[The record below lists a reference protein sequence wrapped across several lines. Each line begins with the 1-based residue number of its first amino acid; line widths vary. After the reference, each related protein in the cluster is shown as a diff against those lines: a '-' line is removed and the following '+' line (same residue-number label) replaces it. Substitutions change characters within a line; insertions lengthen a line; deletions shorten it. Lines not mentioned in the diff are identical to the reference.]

1 MKFTLSRETLL
12 KPLQLV
18 NGVVEKR
25 QTMPI
30 LSNILLQA
38 SPESLTM
45 TGTDLEVEMVT
56 RVDMDS
62 AESGEATLPARKF
75 VDICRALPDEAMIE
89 IKVDSDKAVI
99 RSGKSR
105 FSLSTLPVVEFPNVD
120 EINNPFTFNISQKLL
135 KNLIDKTAF
144 AMAQQDVRYYLN
156 GMLFEMADNTLRAVA
171 TDGHRLS
178 MSEVGTEYNPD
189 ELLQVIVP
197 RKAVMELSRMLEDSD
212 AMVEVQ
218 IGTNHIKFTLG
229 EITFTSKLIDG
240 KFPDYDRVFPKNSDK
255 EVIANRNMLKQALA
269 RTSILSNEKYRG
281 IRLQLSSGILHTMA
295 HNPEQEEAEEELEVR
310 YQGNEL
316 EVGFNATYLLDALAA
331 VDKEEVKVWLSDPNS
346 SCLIQGLDDEE
357 SKYVI
362 MPMRL

>member
-1 MKFTLSRETLL
+1 MKFILNRETLL

-38 SPESLTM
+38 TPESLTM

-56 RVDMDS
+56 RVDMDN
-62 AESGEATLPARKF
+62 AQSGEATLPARKF

-89 IKVDSDKAVI
+89 IKIDSDKAII

-120 EINNPFTFNISQKLL
+120 AINNPFTFSISQKLL
-135 KNLIDKTAF
+135 KNLIEKTAF

-156 GMLFEMADNTLRAVA
+156 GMLFEMSDNTLRAVA

-178 MSEVGTEYNPD
+178 MSEVGTEYSPE

-197 RKAVMELSRMLEDSD
+197 RKAVMELSRMLDDSD
-212 AMVEVQ
+212 DMVEIQ
-218 IGTNHIKFTLG
+218 IGTNHIKFILG
-229 EITFTSKLIDG
+229 EVTFTSKLIDG

-255 EVIANRNMLKQALA
+255 EVIANRNILKQALA

-310 YQGNEL
+310 YQGEEL
-316 EVGFNATYLLDALAA
+316 EVGFNATYLLEALAA
-331 VDKEEVKVWLSDPNS
+331 VNKEEVKVWLSDSNS
-346 SCLIQGLDDEE
+346 SCLIHGLDDEE

>member
-1 MKFTLSRETLL
+1 MKFILNREKLL

-38 SPESLTM
+38 TPESLTM

-56 RVDMDS
+56 RVDMDN

-89 IKVDSDKAVI
+89 IKIDSDKAII

-120 EINNPFTFNISQKLL
+120 AINNPFTFNITQKLL
-135 KNLIDKTAF
+135 KNLIEKTAF

-178 MSEVGTEYNPD
+178 MSEVGTEYSPE

-197 RKAVMELSRMLEDSD
+197 RKAVMELSRMLDDSD
-212 AMVEVQ
+212 DMVEIQ

-229 EITFTSKLIDG
+229 EVTFTSKLIDG

-255 EVIANRNMLKQALA
+255 EVIANRNILKQALA

-281 IRLQLSSGILHTMA
+281 IRLQLSPGILHTMA

-310 YQGNEL
+310 YQGEEL
-316 EVGFNATYLLDALAA
+316 EVGFNATYLLEALAA
-331 VDKEEVKVWLSDPNS
+331 VNKEEVKVWLSDPNS
-346 SCLIQGLDDEE
+346 SCLIHGLDDEE

>member
-56 RVDMDS
+56 RVDMDN

-75 VDICRALPDEAMIE
+75 VDICRALPDEAIIE
-89 IKVDSDKAVI
+89 INIESDKAVI

-105 FSLSTLPVVEFPNVD
+105 FSLATLPVVEFPNVD
-120 EINNPFTFNISQKLL
+120 EINNPFVFNISQKLL

-212 AMVEVQ
+212 TIVEVQ

-229 EITFTSKLIDG
+229 EVTFTSKLIDG

-281 IRLQLSSGILHTMA
+281 
-295 HNPEQEEAEEELEVR
+295 
-310 YQGNEL
+310 
-316 EVGFNATYLLDALAA
+316 
-331 VDKEEVKVWLSDPNS
+331 
-346 SCLIQGLDDEE
+346 
-357 SKYVI
+357 
-362 MPMRL
+362 